1 MGLDEG
7 CGRKSNGPA
16 RLRYLVPLAP
26 PSPFPLL
33 TMSLQSA
40 TSAEDLHGI
49 SFTMMDDL
57 IACMRDFLIFLIY
70 SLI

>member
-1 MGLDEG
+1 MRAEKQWPGEASVPG
-7 CGRKSNGPA
+7 TASTAKSFPA
-16 RLRYLVPLAP
+16 SNNEP
-26 PSPFPLL
+26 
-33 TMSLQSA
+33 QSA